1 MGKCRLSCR
10 HAAKLQKALEKF
22 SGTMPS
28 ATDPGLPTP
37 LSGVSDSAARRQPTQ
52 FEKGSYLWSGT
63 SEAAVVD
70 TFPPQ
75 NPDKNKQPNPMDG
88 LSSSFE
94 NLVPPHSAES
104 YNMGDSGFPP
114 LQQPAMQLNYSAK
127 PGGIHLDN
135 FQPSVEIPPIDAEAG
150 KMGNHILDILWPGW
164 SPTLPSPCE

>member
-37 LSGVSDSAARRQPTQ
+37 LSDVSDSAARRQPTQ

-63 SEAAVVD
+63 SEAAVLD
-70 TFPPQ
+70 TFSTQ
-75 NPDKNKQPNPMDG
+75 NPHKDKQPNPMDG

-94 NLVPPHSAES
+94 NLIPPHSAES
-104 YNMGDSGFPP
+104 YNIGDSGFSP

-135 FQPSVEIPPIDAEAG
+135 FQPSAEIPPIDAEAG